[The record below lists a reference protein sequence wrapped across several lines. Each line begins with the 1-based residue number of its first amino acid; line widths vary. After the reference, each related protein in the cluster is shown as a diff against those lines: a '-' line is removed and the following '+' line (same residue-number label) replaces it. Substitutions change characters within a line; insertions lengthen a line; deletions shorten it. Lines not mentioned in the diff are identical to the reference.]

1 MSKKKLTNSSARWMQ
16 EHFDDEYVKKAQKL
30 GLRSRAVFKIEEIN
44 EKDKLIKPGMKI
56 VDLGAAPGGWSE
68 YAVKAVGDEGQV
80 VACDILPMDPIAGVD
95 FLQGDFR
102 EDAVLE
108 ALLDKI
114 NGKNID
120 VVMSDMAANFT
131 GNDSADSARSMY
143 LVELALDMCNQ
154 VLKKNGSFVVK
165 VFQGEGFDAFMKD
178 VKQMFSVVKT
188 RKPKSSR
195 ARSREVY
202 LVATGF
208 KL

>member
-1 MSKKKLTNSSARWMQ
+1 MSKKKLTHSSTRWMQ

-44 EKDKLIKPGMKI
+44 QKDKLMTSGMSI

-68 YAVKAVGDEGQV
+68 YAQQVVGESGQV
-80 VACDILPMDPIAGVD
+80 IACDILSMDPIVGVD

-102 EDAVLE
+102 EEAVLT
-108 ALLDKI
+108 ALLERI
-114 NGKNID
+114 QGKNID
-120 VVMSDMAANFT
+120 LVMSDMAANFT
-131 GNDSADSARSMY
+131 GNDSTDAARSMY
-143 LVELALDMCNQ
+143 LVELALEMCQ
-154 VLKKNGSFVVK
+154 LVLKKNGAFVVK
-165 VFQGEGFDAFMKD
+165 VFQGEGFEQFMKA
-178 VKQMFSVVKT
+178 VRQSFTSVKT

>member
-1 MSKKKLTNSSARWMQ
+1 MSKKKLTHSSTRWMQ

-44 EKDKLIKPGMKI
+44 QKDKLIKPGMKV

-68 YAVKAVGDEGQV
+68 YAVKAVGESGQV
-80 VACDILPMDPIAGVD
+80 VACDILSMDPIVGVD

-102 EDAVLE
+102 EEAVLD
-108 ALLDKI
+108 ALLTRID
-114 NGKNID
+114 GKNID

-143 LVELALDMCNQ
+143 LVELALDMCHS
-154 VLKKNGSFVVK
+154 VLKKNGAFVVK
-165 VFQGEGFDAFMKD
+165 VFQGEGFDQFMKD
-178 VKQMFSVVKT
+178 VRQIFTTVKT

>member
-1 MSKKKLTNSSARWMQ
+1 MNKKKLTDSSTRWMQ
-16 EHFDDEYVKKAQKL
+16 EHFDDEYVKKAQRL

-44 EKDKLIKPGMKI
+44 LKDKLIKSGMKV

-68 YAVKAVGDEGQV
+68 YAVKAVGESGQV
-80 VACDILPMDPIAGVD
+80 VACDILSMDPIVGVD

-102 EDAVLE
+102 EEAVLD
-108 ALLDKI
+108 ALLTRI
-114 NGKNID
+114 SGKNID

-143 LVELALDMCNQ
+143 LVELALEMCHS

-165 VFQGEGFDAFMKD
+165 VFQGAGFEQFMKE
-178 VKQMFSVVKT
+178 VRKIFTTVKT

>member
-1 MSKKKLTNSSARWMQ
+1 MSKKKLSNSSQRWMQ

-44 EKDKLIKPGMKI
+44 EKDKLIKSGMKV

-68 YAVKAVGDEGQV
+68 YAVKAVGDTGQV
-80 VACDILPMDPIAGVD
+80 VACDILAMDPIAGVD

-102 EDAVLE
+102 EDAVLD
-108 ALLDKI
+108 ALLTRID
-114 NGKNID
+114 GKNID

-131 GNDSADSARSMY
+131 GNDAADAARSMY

-154 VLKKNGSFVVK
+154 VLKKNGAFVVK
-165 VFQGEGFDAFMKD
+165 VFQGAGFDQFMQE
-178 VKQMFSVVKT
+178 VKQAFKVVKV
-188 RKPKSSR
+188 RKPQSSR